1 VNLSWPASTDNWAVT
16 DYLVYRD
23 GVLAA
28 TTPNTATAVY
38 GETPGQTHQ
47 FTVRAQDAAGN
58 LSAASPAV
66 SATTPDLPNV
76 AYHAPVTALYL
87 DGSPAEMQ
95 PNSIPAYAVDG
106 DLSTFAQATNQ
117 YAWQLQVDLGSSRT
131 ISSVVTTMPS
141 DKFATEYNIAISGD
155 GRNWTVADAVT
166 GFMGGV
172 STQNFAT
179 PVTARY
185 LRIVAVKP
193 DGGGQTGGQMAI
205 SELAVY
211 GS

>member
-1 VNLSWPASTDNWAVT
+1 MQTNSTPA
-16 DYLVYRD
+16 L
-23 GVLAA
+23 
-28 TTPNTATAVY
+28 
-38 GETPGQTHQ
+38 
-47 FTVRAQDAAGN
+47 
-58 LSAASPAV
+58 
-66 SATTPDLPNV
+66 
-76 AYHAPVTALYL
+76 
-87 DGSPAEMQ
+87 
-95 PNSIPAYAVDG
+95 AVDG
-106 DLSTFAQATNQ
+106 DLSTYAQARNQ
-117 YAWQLQVDLGSSRT
+117 YAWQLQIDLGSSHA

-141 DKFATEYNIAISGD
+141 DKFATEYNIAISQD
-155 GRNWTVADAVT
+155 GQNWTVADKVT

-172 STQNFAT
+172 STQNLAT